1 MLWEETDVPKV
12 MSSNPGTI
20 YWIDIFSKLLVVKI
34 VMCVCEKTKIIQK
47 EAGVGRPF
55 KKIVQQSA
63 LVEQLKNPDDRFDN

>member
-1 MLWEETDVPKV
+1 
-12 MSSNPGTI
+12 
-20 YWIDIFSKLLVVKI
+20 
-34 VMCVCEKTKIIQK
+34 MCVCEKTKIIQK